1 MVGGTNYTRT
11 GVLRGSPYYMSPEQA
26 LGERLDA
33 RSDLYSLG
41 VMYYELLTGKKPY
54 AGRSAIEVL
63 EQHVNAAVPRLPEE
77 LAHHEP
83 LLSRMLAKDRSE
95 RCTDAA
101 EVIQAIADA
110 RTSEALRSS
119 AA

>member
-1 MVGGTNYTRT
+1 
-11 GVLRGSPYYMSPEQA
+11 
-26 LGERLDA
+26 
-33 RSDLYSLG
+33 
-41 VMYYELLTGKKPY
+41 
-54 AGRSAIEVL
+54 
-63 EQHVNAAVPRLPEE
+63 
-77 LAHHEP
+77 
-83 LLSRMLAKDRSE
+83 MLAKDRSE